1 MAVHHSR
8 HAGSTV
14 LGGGGAGVLAS
25 SVGLSDSVV
34 ASLTVPAGSYPTQ
47 SSVGLAGVG
56 LTVGD
61 LSSGWAPGDFYGS
74 TDGAV
79 WTGYDITC
87 TYPMEFPV
95 ADAGKTIT
103 FRNCRIYGGPYDD
116 PYVYWSVLTENGVN
130 LVFEDCDIIGGLDSA
145 ISGSNYTLTRCYVHG
160 GGDGLKFANNV
171 LIQDSYVTVYIDPAN
186 PDPHADGMQSLG
198 TNGGG
203 TEGSGATIRRNSIV
217 MPDDATSSIILSTG
231 SASDMRDVL
240 IEENYCEGG
249 INCIYGGYQSG
260 VDDVTK
266 VSNIII
272 RNNQFLRGNN
282 TVDAITS
289 SDSPVVQT
297 GNTWYDTGLP
307 V

>member
-1 MAVHHSR
+1 MSVVRAK
-8 HAGSTV
+8 
-14 LGGGGAGVLAS
+14 GGAALTVRAKGGAVLTPRMLGE
-25 SVGLSDSVV
+25 SVGTPS
-34 ASLTVPAGSYPTQ
+34 TFPTQ
-47 SSVGLAGVG
+47 ATVGLAGVG

-74 TDGAV
+74 ADGAV

-95 ADAGKTIT
+95 GDAGKTIT
-103 FRNCRIYGGPYDD
+103 FRNCRIYGGPAED
-116 PYVYWSVLTENGVN
+116 PYVYWSVLTERGVK
-130 LVFEDCDIIGGLDSA
+130 LVFEDCDLIGGLDSA
-145 ISGSNYTLTRCYVHG
+145 ISGSNYTLRRCLVYG
-160 GGDGLKFANNV
+160 GGDGLKFANDV
-171 LIQDSYVTVYIDPAN
+171 LIEDSYVKAYINPSN

-198 TNGGG
+198 TNGTGAV
-203 TEGSGATIRRNSIV
+203 GSGATIRRNSIV
-217 MPDDATSSIILSTG
+217 MPNDSTSAIILSTG

-240 IEENYCEGG
+240 IEENYLEGG

-260 VDDVTK
+260 VDTLSK

-272 RNNQFLRGNN
+272 RNNRFKRGNN

-289 SDSPVVQT
+289 ADSPVVQT
-297 GNTWYDTGLP
+297 GNVWHDTGLP